1 MIVKIN
7 DFELDTKFFYA
18 PVINK
23 EYRLVYFIHQPNWGG
38 EFSFPILFDSTEEAQ
53 RFFDGYYE
61 ASFREKRKYTFKGK
75 AVLFPRMYDHI
86 VLGVEANER
95 YNKRHGI

>member
-75 AVLFPRMYDHI
+75 AVLFPKMYDQI